1 MGDSAQKIWVTV
13 EGQKYLV
20 EVGDLRQRPV
30 TVIVDGSS
38 FEIDL
43 DYEVDE
49 TGEGPSDS
57 TALSFQTGTPTL
69 SVPAGTACE
78 VTSPMPGDI
87 IQILV
92 KTGQKVKQGDPL
104 CVLDAMK
111 MKNTIHAP
119 QAGIIS
125 EIEVQEG
132 QSVEFGVVLFKFS

>member
-1 MGDSAQKIWVTV
+1 MGDLAQKIWVTV

-30 TVIVDGSS
+30 TVIVDGSN
-38 FEIDL
+38 FEVDL

-49 TGEGPSDS
+49 TGKGSSDS
-57 TALSFQTGTPTL
+57 AALSFQSGTSAY

-87 IQILV
+87 VQILV
-92 KTGQKVKQGDPL
+92 KPGQKVKEGDPL

-119 QAGIIS
+119 QAGIVS
-125 EIEVQEG
+125 EIGVQEG
-132 QSVEFGVVLFKFS
+132 QSVEFGVVLFTFS

>member
-13 EGQKYLV
+13 DGQKYLV

-43 DYEVDE
+43 DYKADE
-49 TGEGPSDS
+49 TSEGSSDS
-57 TALSFQTGTPTL
+57 TALSFQSGTSAHSVPTGTA
-69 SVPAGTACE
+69 SE

-87 IQILV
+87 VQILV
-92 KTGQKVKQGDPL
+92 KPGQKVNPGDPL

-111 MKNTIHAP
+111 MKNTIYAP

-125 EIEVQEG
+125 EIGVQEG
-132 QSVEFGVVLFKFS
+132 QSVEFGVVLFKFG

>member
-1 MGDSAQKIWVTV
+1 MGDLAQKIWVTV
-13 EGQKYLV
+13 EGKKYLV
-20 EVGDLRQRPV
+20 EVGDLRQSPV

-43 DYEVDE
+43 DYEVDGI
-49 TGEGPSDS
+49 GEESS
-57 TALSFQTGTPTL
+57 NSAALPLQSGTSAH
-69 SVPAGTACE
+69 SVSAGTACE

-87 IQILV
+87 VQILV
-92 KTGQKVKQGDPL
+92 KPGQKVNSGDPL

-125 EIEVQEG
+125 EIGVQEG
-132 QSVEFGVVLFKFS
+132 QSVEFGVVLFKFG

>member
-1 MGDSAQKIWVTV
+1 MGGSAQKIWVTV

-20 EVGDLRQRPV
+20 EVGDIHQRPV
-30 TVIVDGSS
+30 TVIIDGSS

-43 DYEVDE
+43 ECEADE
-49 TGEGPSDS
+49 TSEGSSDS
-57 TALSFQTGTPTL
+57 TALSFQSRTFVH
-69 SVPAGTACE
+69 SVPADTACE

-87 IQILV
+87 VQILV
-92 KTGQKVKQGDPL
+92 KPGQKVNPGDPL

-119 QAGIIS
+119 QVGIIS
-125 EIEVQEG
+125 EIGVQEG

>member
-1 MGDSAQKIWVTV
+1 MGNLAQKIWVTV

-20 EVGDLRQRPV
+20 EVGDLRQQPV

-38 FEIDL
+38 FEINLEYGD
-43 DYEVDE
+43 DE
-49 TGEGPSDS
+49 DGEKSS
-57 TALSFQTGTPTL
+57 SALSFQSGNPAH

-78 VTSPMPGDI
+78 VTSQMPGDI
-87 IQILV
+87 VQILV
-92 KTGQKVKQGDPL
+92 KPGQKVNLGDPL

-125 EIEVQEG
+125 EIGVQEG
-132 QSVEFGVVLFKFS
+132 QSIEFGVVLFKFS